1 MCRAKAILI
10 NPNPRS
16 MSLISPVVSHFYN
29 ILKAN
34 DIKMKFFDTTF
45 YDLSDKYANPEKQ
58 MTENLSVKEFKADL
72 PGGRVPHKKY
82 VELLLD
88 FRQEVKGFQPDIILA
103 SAMESTVTLTRELL
117 ENIRD
122 LKIPHI
128 LGGVFATYAPE
139 LAISF
144 PEVDAICIGEGEN
157 VIVELILK
165 IKKGESIKNVSNIW
179 LKDNKG
185 HITKNKMSVP
195 ISLDDLPRF
204 DVTAFNESRFYRAM
218 AGKIY
223 RMFPVETHRGCPM
236 KCTFCNSP
244 VQDEAYKKETGMRYY
259 RAKSIKKVL
268 EDVRY
273 FAEDC
278 KAEYLFF
285 WSDNFF
291 EYNKQEIDEFCE
303 AYKNYKIP
311 FFIQTYPTS
320 IDAYKVKKL
329 VDVGLRNLT
338 MGIEHGN
345 EKFRRE
351 VIKRQYSNDKVLERI
366 KILKDLSITYSC
378 NNIVGFPHETP
389 ELHWDT
395 VMLTRKLDAETSSCA
410 IFTPF
415 HGTHLR
421 KIALES
427 GFLKDPNA
435 LAPSNFDRSI
445 LEMPQFPNDL
455 ITGKSRVFNL
465 YVKLDK
471 KRWKDIE
478 RAEKLTTEGSRIF
491 QELRQEL
498 KEQMKE

>member
-1 MCRAKAILI
+1 MCRAKAMLI

-45 YDLSDKYANPEKQ
+45 YDLSDKYADPEKK
-58 MTENLSVKEFKADL
+58 MTENLSIKEIKGHL
-72 PGGRVPHKKY
+72 PGRDATHKKY
-82 VELLLD
+82 DELLHD
-88 FRQEVKGFQPDIILA
+88 FRREVEDFQPDVILA
-103 SAMESTVTLTRELL
+103 SAMESTVTLTREILGY
-117 ENIRD
+117 IRD

-144 PEVDAICIGEGEN
+144 PEIDAICIGEGEN

-165 IKKGESIKNVSNIW
+165 VKKGESIKNISNIW

-185 HITKNKMSVP
+185 HITKNKMSAP

-204 DVTAFNESRFYRAM
+204 DVTVFDESRFYRAM
-218 AGKIY
+218 EGKIY
-223 RMFPVETHRGCPM
+223 RMFPVETHRGCPL
-236 KCTFCNSP
+236 KCAFCNSP
-244 VQDEAYKKETGMRYY
+244 IQDDAYKRETGMRYF
-259 RAKSIKKVL
+259 RAKSMKKVL
-268 EDVRY
+268 EDIRY

-303 AYKNYKIP
+303 AYKDYKIP
-311 FFIQTYPTS
+311 FFVQTYPTS
-320 IDAYKVKKL
+320 IDAYKIKKL
-329 VDVGLRNLT
+329 VDVGLHLIT

-351 VIKRQYSNDKVLERI
+351 VINRQYSNAKVLERI
-366 KILKDLSITYSC
+366 KILKNFNVTYSC

-389 ELHWDT
+389 KLHWDT
-395 VMLTRKLDAETSSCA
+395 VMLTRELGAETSSCA

-415 HGTHLR
+415 HGTPLR
-421 KIALES
+421 KMAIEE
-427 GFLKDPNA
+427 GFLKDPNT
-435 LAPSNFDRSI
+435 LAPSNFDYSI
-445 LEMPQFPNDL
+445 LDMPQFPADL
-455 ITGKSRVFNL
+455 IKAKARVFNL
-465 YVKLDK
+465 YVKFPK
-471 KRWKDIE
+471 SRWKDIE
-478 RAEKLTTEGSRIF
+478 KAEKLTPEGNRIF
-491 QELRQEL
+491 EELRQEINF
-498 KEQMKE
+498 